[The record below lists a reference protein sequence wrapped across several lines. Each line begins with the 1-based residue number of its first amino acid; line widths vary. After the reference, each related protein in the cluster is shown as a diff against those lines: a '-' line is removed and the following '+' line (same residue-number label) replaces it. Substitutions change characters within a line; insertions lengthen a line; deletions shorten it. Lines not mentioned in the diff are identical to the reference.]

1 MLKDYEFDYYN
12 KSDEF
17 QNDGIVCLVGIKLA
31 FIILNY
37 FRNEIQQTVFCQ
49 TIQGRRG
56 YEFYRLLSI

>member
-1 MLKDYEFDYYN
+1 MLKDYEFDYDN

-17 QNDGIVCLVGIKLA
+17 QNYGIECLVGIKLA

-49 TIQGRRG
+49 TIQGRRN